1 MKYSTSL
8 RAALAALSL
17 SALFTSGCGAA
28 YQASAGT
35 RFDVDGG
42 REINDEDVKAAFDAS
57 PQVGPESKV
66 AYYTFDDQKTADIE
80 EMLEKTPHVTS
91 VYKIPPLL
99 VTGQRHFQEANE
111 WQPQQVSV
119 KKLRVLAAR
128 AHADILIVFDHGWR
142 GGGANGLAALN
153 ILIVPLLVTPWINNT
168 TESYAQA
175 FVIDVRN
182 GYLYGDFTTET
193 KSGDRFVTIWGNTPS
208 DVAEQQW
215 PKLLTN
221 VQGKVAEKLA
231 PSEPAHALSEAD

>member
-8 RAALAALSL
+8 LAALALSTL
-17 SALFTSGCGAA
+17 CTTGCGAA

-35 RFDVDGG
+35 RFDVEGG

-57 PQVGPESKV
+57 PQVGLESKV

-80 EMLEKTPHVTS
+80 AMLKKTPHVTS

-99 VTGQRHFQEANE
+99 VTGQRHFQETDP
-111 WQPQQVSV
+111 WHPQEVSV

-128 AHADILIVFDHGWR
+128 AHADILVVFDHGWR

-153 ILIVPLLVTPWINNT
+153 ILIVPMLFTPWLDNT

-193 KSGDRFVTIWGNTPS
+193 KSGDRFVTIYGNTPR
-208 DVAEQQW
+208 DVAEEQW
-215 PKLLTN
+215 PKLLTD
-221 VQGKVAEKLA
+221 VQSKVAQKLT